1 MKTEEVILGIKS
13 LKDDLVENVAVAYE
27 DRGMEF
33 GNERYYSWRKKVEKF
48 LNESLP
54 FENQIFKHKK
64 SLIIF
69 SGRWQ
74 TPLQSFWTQD
84 GERVLS
90 YLDSLILDIEDGT
103 YEAPTPIKAI
113 DEEKTSTDAISV
125 LRNTCDK
132 FHRVV
137 KQLRSRYS
145 DRETLDVND
154 EYDVQDLL
162 HSLLHLDFEDIRAE
176 DSVPS
181 SGGKST
187 RVDFVLKNEKIIIE
201 VKKTRKGLG
210 AKAVS
215 SQLIEDI
222 HRYQSHPD
230 CKTLICFVYDPE
242 ERINNPRGIEMDLS
256 KDEGGF
262 KVKVWIRP

>member
-1 MKTEEVILGIKS
+1 METEEIISGINS
-13 LKDDLVENVAVAYE
+13 LSEDLVKHVLASYE
-27 DRGMEF
+27 ERGMDY
-33 GNERYYSWRKKVEKF
+33 GNERYQSWRKKVEKF
-48 LNESLP
+48 LDESLP
-54 FENQIFKHKK
+54 YESQRFKAKK
-64 SLIIF
+64 SLMIF

-74 TPLQSFWTQD
+74 TPAQSFWSQD
-84 GERVLS
+84 GERVNS
-90 YLDSLILDIEDGT
+90 YLESLTIDLEDGS
-103 YEAPTPIKAI
+103 YEAPVPRDIFE
-113 DEEKTSTDAISV
+113 EEKKSVDALVTI
-125 LRNTCDK
+125 RNTCDK

-145 DRETLDVND
+145 DRNTLDVND

-176 DSVPS
+176 DWVPS
-181 SGGKST
+181 NAGKST

-201 VKKTRKGLG
+201 VKKTRRGLA
-210 AKAVS
+210 AKEVS

-230 CKTLICFVYDPE
+230 CKTLVCFVYDPE
-242 ERINNPRGIEMDLS
+242 ERISNPRGIERDLS
-256 KDEGGF
+256 KDEDGF